1 MSCLP
6 TIFPGRAAPLARH
19 FLLEDPVGRARCWMV
34 MTEIIT
40 DAGLFERF
48 ATRRDGAAF
57 AELVRRHGP
66 MVRATCRRVLGERPE
81 VDDAFQAVGVVLAQ
95 KPAAGNCR
103 SAFPG
108 RRE

>member
-1 MSCLP
+1 MMM
-6 TIFPGRAAPLARH
+6 G
-19 FLLEDPVGRARCWMV
+19 V
-34 MTEIIT
+34 TEIIT
-40 DAGLFERF
+40 DAGLLERF
-48 ATRRDGAAF
+48 ATRRDEAAF

-81 VDDAFQAVGVVLAQ
+81 VDDAFQAVWVVLAQ

-108 RRE
+108 RREPPRFIESWTVRSGWKAR